1 MNISSVSSSSFP
13 TKTNDTDSQLR
24 NLENQKMSLNSQLM
38 SLKNNDNLDQKLKE
52 KKIETLEDQI
62 EALNT
67 QITALKKQQ
76 NTGSTDS
83 ANTQA
88 HATESQNFASLPNH
102 QPDEFVK
109 SDTFSHSPSGCY
121 KFFQDE
127 QGKTS
132 MVWDKFSDAL
142 AEQLDTIK
150 TQ

>member
-88 HATESQNFASLPNH
+88 HATES
-102 QPDEFVK
+102 
-109 SDTFSHSPSGCY
+109 
-121 KFFQDE
+121 
-127 QGKTS
+127 
-132 MVWDKFSDAL
+132 
-142 AEQLDTIK
+142 
-150 TQ
+150 